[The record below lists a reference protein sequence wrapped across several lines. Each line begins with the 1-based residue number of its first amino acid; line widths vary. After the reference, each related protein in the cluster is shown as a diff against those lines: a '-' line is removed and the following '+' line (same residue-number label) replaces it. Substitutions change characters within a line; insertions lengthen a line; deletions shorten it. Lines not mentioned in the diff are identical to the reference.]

1 MEDAENTTTPG
12 GNNHYNLKS
21 PMSNGTFENT

>member
-12 GNNHYNLKS
+12 GNNHNLKS
-21 PMSNGTFENT
+21 PMSNGTFDNT